1 MNGLLF
7 EQKIGQIFYWGVLNF
22 FSRRKNLFYVH
33 SSATS
38 LSPSLTPSNIKIIV
52 MKKQN
57 EVPLPLVVK
66 SEAVG
71 PADLKHF
78 STCSVLCCLLSLELL
93 MHRIKHKCLFAEEV
107 LPWFGLGGRQSSI
120 KIAYLLFWFF
130 LWPSSRS
137 LFTWLG
143 LSFLTTRLRWK
154 RGFPPFLVR
163 RD

>member
-1 MNGLLF
+1 
-7 EQKIGQIFYWGVLNF
+7 
-22 FSRRKNLFYVH
+22 
-33 SSATS
+33 
-38 LSPSLTPSNIKIIV
+38 

-57 EVPLPLVVK
+57 EVPLPLVVI

-120 KIAYLLFWFF
+120 RYTFFFGSFCDHHPGLCLLGWGY
-130 LWPSSRS
+130 PS
-137 LFTWLG
+137 
-143 LSFLTTRLRWK
+143 
-154 RGFPPFLVR
+154 
-163 RD
+163 